1 MIGLLSF
8 LALAGFGLGKAKL
21 DDSNLGKAKQ
31 SSAKLDNP
39 KLDESNRHQRLC
51 KDRTIIADP
60 NFYPFTP

>member
-1 MIGLLSF
+1 MNPNLV
-8 LALAGFGLGKAKL
+8 KAKL

-51 KDRTIIADP
+51 KDCAIIADA
-60 NFYPFTP
+60 T